1 MNSTSFTLT
10 KNEQEIMELLW
21 SENQPLSRSQIIEL
35 STERTWKASS
45 IHILLNQLLKKGAIK
60 VDGFVKTG
68 KNYGRTFSAAVTP
81 EEYQIIHFKSSK
93 SYLHSKSAAIV
104 NLVSSLVEEED
115 MDAETL
121 SRLEA
126 ILEAK
131 KESKRK

>member
-35 STERTWKASS
+35 STERTWKSSS

-93 SYLHSKSAAIV
+93 SYLHSKTSAII

-115 MDAETL
+115 IDAETL
-121 SRLEA
+121 TRLEA
-126 ILEAK
+126 ILAAK
-131 KESKRK
+131 KQSKKK